1 MCYTK
6 IKKFKNKVHLHSK
19 ISTTSMKYI
28 LFPVLFLFILLFI
41 SSCSSTQKIDLVK
54 PEPNNAAPIQYET
67 TTSFIHLPVTIQIKD
82 IEKQVNKSL
91 NGLIYND
98 TLLNDDNLAVKVWK
112 QNLIKIESVKEGN
125 TTKLNTVLPLK
136 VNAIYRY
143 GFEKMGISLYDTKE
157 FNLNGIVSLVSDVR
171 LTNWQ
176 LRTNTILKSLDW
188 TESPTVVIAGKNIP
202 ITYII
207 NPAARLFKSK
217 IEKNIDEA
225 IKSSLDFKPNVLDAL
240 EKLSTP
246 FEMSKEYSSWLR
258 IVPEELYVTDAVLS
272 EKEIKMEMGLK
283 CSIETIIGKTPQKKF
298 DKKNIVLK
306 PVAKMPDHIMA
317 NIIAVSTYEDASQIM
332 TRNFQG
338 LEFGEGNKKVK
349 VTKVD
354 IWHKDGKM
362 IIALNMI
369 GKING
374 TVYLSGF
381 PQYNTE
387 TKEIY
392 FDQLD
397 YVLNTKNFLIR
408 SANWLAQGYVLRK
421 IQENCRYSIRPNL
434 DEAKQN
440 ILPYLKNYSPM
451 KGIFVNGTIED
462 FEFQKIQL
470 TNTAILAFIKGKGKT
485 AVTIDGMD

>member
-1 MCYTK
+1 
-6 IKKFKNKVHLHSK
+6 
-19 ISTTSMKYI
+19 MKHI
-28 LFPVLFLFILLFI
+28 LMLLFVFAFLI
-41 SSCSSTQKIDLVK
+41 FLSSCSTAKKIDLLK
-54 PEPNNAAPIQYET
+54 PEPSNAAPVEYET
-67 TTSFIHLPVTIQIKD
+67 ASSFIHLPVTIQLKD

-98 TLLNDDNLAVKVWK
+98 SILNDDNLTVKVWK
-112 QNLIKIESVKEGN
+112 QNEIKIRSIKEGKS
-125 TTKLNTVLPLK
+125 TKLNTILPLK
-136 VNAIYRY
+136 VNANYRY

-157 FNLNGIVSLVSDVR
+157 FNLNGIVSLSSDIG

-176 LRTNTILKSLDW
+176 LKTNTQINSLDW

-202 ITYII
+202 ITYLI
-207 NPAARLFKSK
+207 NPAVRLFKSK

-225 IKSSLDFKPNVLDAL
+225 IKSSLNFKPNVLDAL

-258 IVPEELYVTDAVLS
+258 IVPDELYVTDAILS

-306 PVAKMPDHIMA
+306 PVAKMPDHISA
-317 NIIAVSTYEDASQIM
+317 NIIAVSTYEDASALM
-332 TRNFQG
+332 TKNFMG
-338 LEFGEGNKKVK
+338 KEFGEGNKKVN
-349 VTKVD
+349 VTKVT
-354 IWHKDGKM
+354 IWHKEGKM
-362 IIALNMI
+362 IIALDLI
-369 GKING
+369 GSING

-381 PQYNTE
+381 PQFDAE

-397 YVLNTKNFLIR
+397 YVLNTKSFLVR

-421 IQENCRYSIRPNL
+421 IQESCRYSIQSNL
-434 DEAKQN
+434 DEAKQS
-440 ILPYLKNYSPM
+440 ILPYLNNYSPM
-451 KGIFVNGTIED
+451 KGVFISGNIDD

-485 AVTIDGMD
+485 AVRIDGMD